1 MSDFHKR
8 AGQHMIVDLPGPTL
22 DPQTRAFLSKHQFK
36 GICLFRRNV
45 QSSEQ
50 LHTLMQDLREV
61 LGDQALIAIDQEGGA
76 VLRILDTPQAPSAMA
91 LGATANPE
99 LSRQV
104 GAAVGRGL
112 RSYGINWNYAP
123 SLDVNV
129 NPLNPMIGDR
139 SFGSDPES
147 VALHGVN
154 WALGLE
160 EAGVMASVKHFPGHG
175 DTHLDSHLALPTVD
189 KPLVELLKTEL
200 HPFQKAAEAHVG
212 SMMTAHIVFPA
223 LDSENPATLSEKIL
237 TGLLRE
243 NWGYDGLI
251 VTDAM
256 DMHAISRQYEGG
268 QAAIKALNAG
278 ADLVLCVN
286 DLELQRKQVEAIARA
301 IEDGTLDP
309 ELLERSEKRM
319 ARFGRQFPCTPLPYP
334 EDQRAAD
341 EELMLEAARQA
352 LTEHH
357 LQSLPDPQKPLLLLC
372 PQQLS
377 VGGAYE
383 DTLKPEHL
391 YQHLK
396 GIYSELTL
404 LTYPQDDPL
413 SVRAELQSLLK
424 THPNVLLGGT
434 ARELLNENELLLVQE
449 IQNQQVP
456 ILHLALWNPYQVMQL
471 GLPALITYGFRDNAL
486 QALTEALQ
494 GKHPVGKLPVRF

>member
-1 MSDFHKR
+1 MSRFQQQ
-8 AGQHMIVDLPGPTL
+8 AGQHMIVDIPGPTL
-22 DPQTRAFLSKHQFK
+22 DQQTRAFLQKYRFK

-45 QSSEQ
+45 ESPEQ
-50 LHTLMQDLREV
+50 LTQLMADLREV
-61 LGDQALIAIDQEGGA
+61 LGNEALIAIDQEGGA
-76 VLRILDTPQAPSAMA
+76 VIRILDTPQAPSAMA

-175 DTHLDSHLALPTVD
+175 DTNIDTHLALPTVN
-189 KPLVELLKTEL
+189 KPLEELLKTEL
-200 HPFQKAAEAHVG
+200 HPFKKAAEAGVG
-212 SMMTAHIVFPA
+212 SMMTAHIIFPA
-223 LDSENPATLSEKIL
+223 LDSENPATLSKNIL
-237 TGLLRE
+237 TGLLRDS
-243 NWGYDGLI
+243 WGYEGLI

-278 ADLVLCVN
+278 ADLILCVN
-286 DLELQRKQVEAIARA
+286 DLELQEKQVEAIARA
-301 IEDGTLDP
+301 IEDGSLSED
-309 ELLERSEKRM
+309 LLSRSEEKL
-319 ARFGRQFPCTPLPYP
+319 ARFSARFPCTPLPYP
-334 EDQRAAD
+334 EEVRQTD
-341 EELMLEAARQA
+341 EELMLTASRQA
-352 LTEHH
+352 LTEYRIEE
-357 LQSLPDPQKPLLLLC
+357 LPAPGTRILLLA
-372 PQQLS
+372 PEQLS

-383 DTLKPEHL
+383 DTLSPEHL
-391 YQHLK
+391 QARLQEV
-396 GIYSELTL
+396 YSEVKL
-404 LTYPQDDPL
+404 LTYTQQDPL
-413 SVRAELQSLLK
+413 KVLPELSLALQD
-424 THPNVLLGGT
+424 TQHVFLGGL
-434 ARELLNENELLLVQE
+434 ARELFNPEEQQLIAEVQSSG
-449 IQNQQVP
+449 VP

-486 QALTEALQ
+486 QGLTETLQ
-494 GKHPVGKLPVRF
+494 GKSPAGKLPVKF